1 MTRIRQPGRNQP
13 GRAGHHRKHRKKGA
27 DVDDS
32 QEPMPAMSG
41 DVETDVKELMGLFD
55 LPAFARR
62 GQDVEI
68 TVRRMHARCRTAR
81 CQLLDMV
88 HLRLRQWSGA
98 AIGPNDWSGVFTGSI
113 EPVGSLSEAELPQWA
128 PSAAPLSRRQAI
140 ARDLVAAVS
149 RFNRRW
155 LKSLDRLNL
164 EPANLVIEQ
173 YNRYYVLE
181 KECVMGSPR
190 LAARHFSPVPLFT
203 RTMLLEHH
211 PILPVPELLDRR
223 VGLDRI

>member
-1 MTRIRQPGRNQP
+1 M
-13 GRAGHHRKHRKKGA
+13 KGV

-32 QEPMPAMSG
+32 QEAMPAYSG
-41 DVETDVKELMGLFD
+41 DVETEVKELLGLFD

-62 GQDVEI
+62 GQDLEL

-81 CQLLDMV
+81 TMLLDMV
-88 HLRLRQWSGA
+88 HMRLRQWSSA
-98 AIGPNDWSGVFTGSI
+98 AVGPDDWPGVFTGSI
-113 EPVGSLSEAELPQWA
+113 EPIWLLSEAEPAPWA
-128 PSAAPLSRRQAI
+128 SSRAPHRRRLSI
-140 ARDLVAAVS
+140 GRDLAAAVT

-155 LKSLDRLNL
+155 LKALDRLNL

-190 LAARHFSPVPLFT
+190 LAARHFSPVPQFT

-211 PILPVPELLDRR
+211 PTLPVPELLDRPA
-223 VGLDRI
+223 GIDRT

>member
-1 MTRIRQPGRNQP
+1 
-13 GRAGHHRKHRKKGA
+13 
-27 DVDDS
+27 
-32 QEPMPAMSG
+32 MPAFSG
-41 DVETDVKELMGLFD
+41 DIETDVKELMGLFD

-62 GQDVEI
+62 GQDLEL
-68 TVRRMHARCRTAR
+68 TVRRLHTRCSTAR
-81 CQLLDMV
+81 SQLLDMV

-98 AIGPNDWSGVFTGSI
+98 ANGPDDFAGVFTASI
-113 EPVGSLSEAELPQWA
+113 EPLWPLSQAGPPQWA
-128 PSAAPLSRRQAI
+128 GSRAPIRRRQAI
-140 ARDLVAAVS
+140 AGDLVAAVA

-155 LKSLDRLNL
+155 LKFLDRLNL

-211 PILPVPELLDRR
+211 PTLPLPELFDRTA
-223 VGLDRI
+223 GLDHT

>member
-1 MTRIRQPGRNQP
+1 
-13 GRAGHHRKHRKKGA
+13 
-27 DVDDS
+27 
-32 QEPMPAMSG
+32 MPAFSG
-41 DVETDVKELMGLFD
+41 DVETEVKELLGLFD

-62 GQDVEI
+62 GQDLEL

-81 CQLLDMV
+81 LQLLDMV

-98 AIGPNDWSGVFTGSI
+98 ALGPEDWPGVFAASI
-113 EPVGSLSEAELPQWA
+113 EPIWRLSEADPPQWA
-128 PSAAPLSRRQAI
+128 ATRAASRRRQAI
-140 ARDLVAAVS
+140 ARDLVAAVT

-155 LKSLDRLNL
+155 LKTVDRLNL

-190 LAARHFSPVPLFT
+190 LAARHFSPVPPFT
-203 RTMLLEHH
+203 RTMLLEQH
-211 PILPVPELLDRR
+211 PTLPVPELHDRPQELDRK
-223 VGLDRI
+223 